1 MERKVSGGGVTE
13 DYLRSRGRSIE
24 FRRVYDAVAS

>member
-1 MERKVSGGGVTE
+1 VIVSLDNG
-13 DYLRSRGRSIE
+13 RGRSIE